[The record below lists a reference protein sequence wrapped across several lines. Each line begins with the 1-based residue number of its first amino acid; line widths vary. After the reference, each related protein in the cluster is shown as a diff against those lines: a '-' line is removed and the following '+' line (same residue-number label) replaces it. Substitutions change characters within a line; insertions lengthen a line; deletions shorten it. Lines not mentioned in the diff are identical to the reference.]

1 MDHAPAPS
9 AKDTRQHW
17 LARSVQ
23 TTLLAAVAAAFLASA
38 IGLYLVQSWTAET
51 RARSALESDL
61 ARYTEVLSAALR
73 SPLWELSRSNTEAI
87 VRSIVDD
94 RRFVSV
100 VVKDASSGQTFVDI
114 ELSRADPSQT
124 MQRAG
129 TVEHEGQQVGSF
141 TLRMSLA
148 PYLDADQR

>member
-9 AKDTRQHW
+9 ANDTRQHW

-51 RARSALESDL
+51 RARAALEGDL

-94 RRFVSV
+94 RRFVAV

-114 ELSRADPSQT
+114 ELSRTDEPSQT

-129 TVEHEGQQVGSF
+129 TVEHVPYA
-141 TLRMSLA
+141 LA
-148 PYLDADQR
+148 MYWMRRRWATRRRR